1 MKGKW
6 IFVLAGLSLALSAC
20 VTPPI
25 DSSAVPALHKQA
37 AFDLDCPQDQIQIS
51 ELSEDKYGAK
61 GCNRRA
67 EYRVH
72 HCNAVTENCRITRI
86 EPVSYSDPAR

>member
-6 IFVLAGLSLALSAC
+6 IPALTVVALGLSAC

-37 AFDLDCPQDQIQIS
+37 AFDLDCPLDQLQIT
-51 ELSEDKYGAK
+51 ELSEDKYGVK

-67 EYRVH
+67 EYRVES
-72 HCNAVTENCRITRI
+72 CNAMTENCRVTRI
-86 EPVSYSDPAR
+86 EPVSYSDR